1 MAFKP
6 PQDVL
11 DMAAGEQE
19 VLGATAF
26 LRGEAPEIFTSD
38 NLSADPQFKQTVVP
52 YKRLDWQD
60 KLGAAF
66 NQNSPLINWNDA
78 RNLEYARNS
87 KQELDVPDDL
97 LKEGI
102 PQEFLPVVLN
112 EKYENGG
119 VAALT
124 LRDQIK
130 DDVANKRIMDNL
142 EWYSQLGYSAG
153 GFLLDPTTY
162 LGGAGAVKTVQMAGT
177 GLKSL
182 NLLSKTL
189 PNTAQKL
196 AQWGSVGAVE
206 SAALNAPK
214 LSGDHTYTYENYQT
228 DVLVDMLLGA
238 GLTYAGSKLINKF
251 STFELQRGN
260 RESAVV
266 EQVKMMDAEL
276 NGNKTPEADI
286 DIEHA
291 VNRVQNP
298 NVATRNRTN
307 IRHLEQTLGVNRA
320 TDINAEFP
328 QLKRGDLA
336 DKIDAAVAA
345 ATKDNDTMWLSAKLK
360 ELSTGKYQQVA
371 HPAFTN
377 PTVNN
382 FASLINELQNQS
394 PETISK
400 AINSEPVEIP
410 AVLKK
415 VESGESQARILET
428 RDERLSSS
436 NPVIP
441 EDLGKLGSVAKED
454 YPDVSPELEQGISKW
469 DNEVDGSQYIDE
481 GSTPVSE
488 VEAEVAANQ
497 MAAKQAEQVDAP
509 EVATQVEVPEP
520 ITPRTV
526 LNAEIPFDFGSTNLT
541 TANKSLN
548 WLSVHAKEP
557 AYRAVAKEL
566 MENIEDIPVIWKNDA
581 NPKSL
586 AHYVAK
592 RGEERIEI
600 NRGGYTEEALTHEL
614 IHAVAHKRLELPEM
628 ASVRS
633 ELGLMASEV
642 QVKSQKLNLTFE
654 EKSVLRSVS
663 NNQHQEFL
671 TYSLTSPIYQGILRK
686 LDEAE
691 KFQWRKAGLINRLGD
706 ALRKLLGV
714 AVPDGYMDR
723 AIALSTRVIKA
734 AQSIDMQ
741 TGLDSK
747 GKLALDTMTSS
758 PETAASFSTRLL
770 RNSYDKLTQE
780 VADYHGSGEHK
791 VYKDLLSPSNIG
803 QTAARAITQWGGITR
818 DLATTFIESGSPT
831 LNYIGTHLTE
841 MGRGYGGDVMR
852 KHTAGVIRES
862 EYIKS
867 VSMIMPDYDK
877 AVKAYA
883 ASKGSNAVGQM
894 MAATSVGGRNKLQ
907 AEFAKEF
914 MIYMN
919 NTRRGRDVDNP
930 LMADFAQKWNAYM
943 RHNYKQLES
952 NNIAGFTGDNKRNNY
967 VPQVWNIKHAQRM
980 VRNEPEKVRA
990 LLTRAT
996 GDADKAEHLIE
1007 WFTKQDSAT
1016 YDGYVATND
1025 SRALERMEVD
1035 WDVEVD
1041 GLSVLDLLETDT
1053 RKLATAYS
1061 NRVAGW
1067 VGVSKATNGK
1077 VTSYTDLNA
1086 LKTMVWQETGKG
1098 KDVEVVNDVIDLLF
1112 GRPVK
1117 GGLPDYA
1124 RSMKAAAVLTRLGSL
1139 GSAQLIESGTVATR
1153 AIMETMGDPKFMA
1166 KLTKGM
1172 SPKETAQ
1179 DLLEIQ
1185 KLTGNAWDFHL
1196 INTEAEY
1203 WTEFDLANT
1212 SKLQN
1217 QVDWAV
1223 DKATFGSAKQV
1234 AGRAFG
1240 HVTGYN
1246 QVRRFQAQMV
1256 QRSFAMQ
1263 TARYFKHGESKLS
1276 VQRMADFGL
1285 TDAQGRNDILKEA
1298 IERHV
1303 EFDAD
1308 GYPSKYNFDRWSQDA
1323 KDSFMYSMQRA
1334 EATELM
1340 RPLIGEMP
1348 EWFNK
1353 PWVQM
1358 VMQFRSMP
1366 LVAQNKSLG
1375 RSLAFAD
1382 KEAVYQ
1388 LVLNAMTSGLV
1399 RYGKFAGLAA
1409 LATAGGG
1416 SFVDEYNK
1424 KLDNAGRDAI
1434 LGGAVDRYITQGG
1447 LYSDVYAL
1455 STIGASAN
1463 TPQQYLEKTMG
1474 QIPALGL
1481 VKDYAM
1487 TAYRASEGDGDK
1499 ALNHAM
1505 RIIPL
1510 GNTLALEATA
1520 TLVEESVEALE

>member
-6 PQDVL
+6 PQEVL
-11 DMAAGEQE
+11 DMATGERE
-19 VLGATAF
+19 VMGATAF
-26 LRGEAPEIFTSD
+26 LRGEAPEIFTTD
-38 NLSADPQFKQTVVP
+38 NLSADPQFKNTIAP
-52 YKRLDWQD
+52 YKQLDWQD

-78 RNLEYARNS
+78 RDLEYARNS
-87 KQELDVPDDL
+87 KQELDVPDEL

-102 PQEFLPVVLN
+102 PPEFLPVVLN

-119 VAALT
+119 VAAIT

-142 EWYSQLGYSAG
+142 EWYAQLGYSAG

-162 LGGAGAVKTVQMAGT
+162 IGGAGSVKAIQMTGT

-182 NLLSKTL
+182 NILSKSL
-189 PNTAQKL
+189 PNTTQKL
-196 AQWGSVGAVE
+196 LQWGSVGAVE
-206 SAALNAPK
+206 SAVLNAPK

-228 DVLVDMLLGA
+228 DILADMLLGA
-238 GLTYAGSKLINKF
+238 GLTYAGSKLINKA
-251 STFELQRGN
+251 STFQLQRSN

-276 NGNKTPEADI
+276 NTKGKAEADF
-286 DIEHA
+286 DAQGYHA
-291 VNRVQNP
+291 AYKARGVGARTVPTSQKVRDYENRVPTQRELFESSSIHNQAGRDNESAWLNVDLQNLQEQVKALGP
-298 NVATRNRTN
+298 FRNRVDLNSLRMHPAHTSPTIEN
-307 IRHLEQTLGVNRA
+307 LMDFNSQLDIKLAEAHSVLKAELGVTRPAESISLKQARYDKNLSGFERKLAIVLDDLLPTLRA
-320 TDINAEFP
+320 NDVDGARSIQNLQDTFDVLHRAKGRSVKKVRDWVTSHENLRRRKDTESAEWS
-328 QLKRGDLA
+328 QLWQGLRQLTQEVTQDVTAPSQGKSAEMMDVLRR
-336 DKIDAAVAA
+336 ID
-345 ATKDNDTMWLSAKLK
+345 
-360 ELSTGKYQQVA
+360 
-371 HPAFTN
+371 
-377 PTVNN
+377 
-382 FASLINELQNQS
+382 SLRS
-394 PETISK
+394 SVK
-400 AINSEPVEIP
+400 PVEID
-410 AVLKK
+410 AVSKK
-415 VESGESQARILET
+415 VASRASREAS
-428 RDERLSSS
+428 RDSIAKSDSS
-436 NPVIP
+436 N
-441 EDLGKLGSVAKED
+441 LSYSAR
-454 YPDVSPELEQGISKW
+454 W
-469 DNEVDGSQYIDE
+469 E
-481 GSTPVSE
+481 GRGVTEHPHT
-488 VEAEVAANQ
+488 EAEVEL
-497 MAAKQAEQVDAP
+497 AKVSVRMQLD
-509 EVATQVEVPEP
+509 
-520 ITPRTV
+520 
-526 LNAEIPFDFGSTNLT
+526 NDEIPV
-541 TANKSLN
+541 
-548 WLSVHAKEP
+548 SVIA
-557 AYRAVAKEL
+557 
-566 MENIEDIPVIWKNDA
+566 ENIEQMKAIQAEAKAVAPESDI
-581 NPKSL
+581 
-586 AHYVAK
+586 AK
-592 RGEERIEI
+592 VNLSSGKLESSTDSAAEVVQDPQVR
-600 NRGGYTEEALTHEL
+600 EAL
-614 IHAVAHKRLELPEM
+614 
-628 ASVRS
+628 
-633 ELGLMASEV
+633 
-642 QVKSQKLNLTFE
+642 
-654 EKSVLRSVS
+654 
-663 NNQHQEFL
+663 
-671 TYSLTSPIYQGILRK
+671 
-686 LDEAE
+686 
-691 KFQWRKAGLINRLGD
+691 
-706 ALRKLLGV
+706 
-714 AVPDGYMDR
+714 
-723 AIALSTRVIKA
+723 
-734 AQSIDMQ
+734 
-741 TGLDSK
+741 
-747 GKLALDTMTSS
+747 
-758 PETAASFSTRLL
+758 STRLL
-770 RNSYDKLTQE
+770 RQSFEKLNNE
-780 VADYHGSGEHK
+780 VSTYHASGEHK

-803 QTAARAITQWGGITR
+803 QTAARAVTQWGGITR

-907 AEFAKEF
+907 ADFAKEF
-914 MIYMN
+914 MVYMN

-930 LMADFAQKWNAYM
+930 LMADFAKKWNAYM

-952 NNIAGFTGDNKRNNY
+952 NNIAGFTGDNQRNNY
-967 VPQVWNIKHAQRM
+967 VPQVWNIRHAQRM
-980 VRNEPEKVRA
+980 VRNEPGKVRA

-996 GDADKAEHLIE
+996 GDSEKAEHLIE

-1077 VTSYTDLNA
+1077 LTSYTDLNA

-1117 GGLPDYA
+1117 GGLPDYG
-1124 RSMKAAAVLTRLGSL
+1124 RSIKAATVLTRLGSL

-1185 KLTGNAWDFHL
+1185 KLTGNNWDFHL

-1276 VQRMADFGL
+1276 TQRMADFGL
-1285 TDAQGRNDILKEA
+1285 TDANGRNDILKEA

-1323 KDSFMYSMQRA
+1323 KDTFMYSMQRA

-1348 EWFNK
+1348 EWFNR

-1366 LVAQNKSLG
+1366 LVAQNKALG

-1399 RYGKFAGLAA
+1399 RYSKFAGLAA

-1424 KLDNAGRDAI
+1424 QLDNAGRDAI

-1447 LYSDVYAL
+1447 MYSDVYAL
-1455 STIGASAN
+1455 STIGASAS
-1463 TPQQYLEKTMG
+1463 TPQQYVEKTMG

-1481 VKDYAM
+1481 IKDYAM

-1505 RIIPL
+1505 RVIPL
-1510 GNTLALEATA
+1510 SNTLALEATA

>member
-6 PQDVL
+6 PQEVL
-11 DMAAGEQE
+11 DMATGKRE
-19 VLGATAF
+19 VMGATAF
-26 LRGEAPEIFTSD
+26 LRGEAPEIFTTD
-38 NLSADPQFKQTVVP
+38 NLSADPQFKNTIAP
-52 YKRLDWQD
+52 YKQLDWQD

-78 RNLEYARNS
+78 RDIEYARNS
-87 KQELDVPDDL
+87 KQELDVPDEL

-119 VAALT
+119 VAAIT

-130 DDVANKRIMDNL
+130 EDVANKRVMDNL
-142 EWYSQLGYSAG
+142 EWYAQLGYSAG

-162 LGGAGAVKTVQMAGT
+162 IGGAGAVKSVQMAGS

-182 NLLSKTL
+182 NVLSKSL
-189 PNTAQKL
+189 PNTTQKL
-196 AQWGSVGAVE
+196 LQWGSVGAVE
-206 SAALNAPK
+206 SAVLNAPK

-228 DVLVDMLLGA
+228 DILADMLLGA
-238 GLTYAGSKLINKF
+238 GLTYAGSKLINKAN
-251 STFELQRGN
+251 TFQLQRSN

-286 DIEHA
+286 DIEYA

-320 TDINAEFP
+320 MDINAEFP

-336 DKIDAAVAA
+336 DKIDAAVSAA
-345 ATKDNDTMWLSAKLK
+345 VKDNDTMWLSAKLK
-360 ELSTGKYQQVA
+360 ELSSGTYGSINHK
-371 HPAFTN
+371 AFTS
-377 PTVNN
+377 PTLNN
-382 FASLINELQNQS
+382 LADLVKTLDSNR
-394 PETISK
+394 SK
-400 AINSEPVEIP
+400 TDFKSSKSEPVEID
-410 AVLKK
+410 AVLNKIASRASREASEATNAK
-415 VESGESQARILET
+415 FDSSTLSYTDRWSGHGATRSTNTDPEIELSRDSISQQLDN
-428 RDERLSSS
+428 DEVPMSTIAS
-436 NPVIP
+436 
-441 EDLGKLGSVAKED
+441 
-454 YPDVSPELEQGISKW
+454 ELEQMKAIQAEAKTVAPESDIAKVNLSSGKLES
-469 DNEVDGSQYIDE
+469 
-481 GSTPVSE
+481 STDSA
-488 VEAEVAANQ
+488 AEVVQ
-497 MAAKQAEQVDAP
+497 DPQV
-509 EVATQVEVPEP
+509 
-520 ITPRTV
+520 R
-526 LNAEIPFDFGSTNLT
+526 
-541 TANKSLN
+541 
-548 WLSVHAKEP
+548 
-557 AYRAVAKEL
+557 
-566 MENIEDIPVIWKNDA
+566 
-581 NPKSL
+581 
-586 AHYVAK
+586 
-592 RGEERIEI
+592 
-600 NRGGYTEEALTHEL
+600 EAL
-614 IHAVAHKRLELPEM
+614 
-628 ASVRS
+628 
-633 ELGLMASEV
+633 
-642 QVKSQKLNLTFE
+642 
-654 EKSVLRSVS
+654 
-663 NNQHQEFL
+663 
-671 TYSLTSPIYQGILRK
+671 
-686 LDEAE
+686 
-691 KFQWRKAGLINRLGD
+691 
-706 ALRKLLGV
+706 
-714 AVPDGYMDR
+714 
-723 AIALSTRVIKA
+723 
-734 AQSIDMQ
+734 
-741 TGLDSK
+741 
-747 GKLALDTMTSS
+747 
-758 PETAASFSTRLL
+758 STRLL
-770 RNSYDKLTQE
+770 RQSFEKLNNE
-780 VADYHGSGEHK
+780 VSTYHASGEHK

-803 QTAARAITQWGGITR
+803 QTAARAVTQWGGITR

-867 VSMIMPDYDK
+867 VSMIIPDYDK

-930 LMADFAQKWNAYM
+930 LMADFAKKWNAYM

-952 NNIAGFTGDNKRNNY
+952 NNIAGFTGDNQRSNY
-967 VPQVWNIKHAQRM
+967 VPQVWNIRHAQRV
-980 VRNEPEKVRA
+980 VRNEPEKVRV

-996 GDADKAEHLIE
+996 GDSEKAEHLIE

-1053 RKLATAYS
+1053 RKLTTAYS

-1077 VTSYTDLNA
+1077 LTSYTDLNA

-1112 GRPVK
+1112 GRPVQ
-1117 GGLPDYA
+1117 GGLPDYG
-1124 RSMKAAAVLTRLGSL
+1124 RSIKAATVLTRLGSL

-1185 KLTGNAWDFHL
+1185 KLTGNDWDFHL

-1212 SKLQN
+1212 SKLQS

-1276 VQRMADFGL
+1276 TQRMADFGL
-1285 TDAQGRNDILKEA
+1285 TDVNGRNDVLKEA

-1323 KDSFMYSMQRA
+1323 KDTFMYSMQRA

-1366 LVAQNKSLG
+1366 LVAQNKALG

-1399 RYGKFAGLAA
+1399 RYSKFAGLAV

-1424 KLDNAGRDAI
+1424 QLDNAGRDAI

-1447 LYSDVYAL
+1447 MYSDVYAL
-1455 STIGASAN
+1455 STIGASAS

-1499 ALNHAM
+1499 ALNHVM
-1505 RIIPL
+1505 RVIPL
-1510 GNTLALEATA
+1510 SNTLALEATA
-1520 TLVEESVEALE
+1520 TLVEESIED